1 MPRSI
6 ETALWGYSAE
16 YDRYTYLGAGTSRA
30 ADGWTFSFENIPE
43 RDAVTAKKFTSY
55 LMGFPQLEAY
65 YAGDD
70 MAEKWQHYVK
80 VSFERPASGEGSYL
94 LDVSLEPNGAYD
106 GRNRTDYTVRIFWAD
121 NENAEQVENVRVGHT
136 SDRDDGEFEEGIQLC
151 HSRRRCQSERND
163 GTRI

>member
-1 MPRSI
+1 MEFSGFPKYDASGEVIDYGITADTLPQGYTAVYTSGALILERQTDTVEVRGKITWDDAFRGWEKMPRSI

-80 VSFERPASGEGSYL
+80 VS
-94 LDVSLEPNGAYD
+94 
-106 GRNRTDYTVRIFWAD
+106 
-121 NENAEQVENVRVGHT
+121 
-136 SDRDDGEFEEGIQLC
+136 
-151 HSRRRCQSERND
+151 
-163 GTRI
+163 

>member
-1 MPRSI
+1 
-6 ETALWGYSAE
+6 
-16 YDRYTYLGAGTSRA
+16 
-30 ADGWTFSFENIPE
+30 
-43 RDAVTAKKFTSY
+43 
-55 LMGFPQLEAY
+55 MGFPQLEAY

-121 NENAEQVENVRVGHT
+121 NENANKSRTFGSVIRLTGT
-136 SDRDDGEFEEGIQLC
+136 I
-151 HSRRRCQSERND
+151 RRRNSAMP
-163 GTRI
+163 